1 MRAAAQFCGMA
12 LGEDARRAGGAA
24 GEWAHLDLQALLLA
38 GPLPL
43 SEIAAAHRE
52 RK

>member
-1 MRAAAQFCGMA
+1 MA
-12 LGEDARRAGGAA
+12 VGDDVHRAGRAS
-24 GEWAHLDLQALLLA
+24 GEWAELDLQALLLA